1 MKLLTTL
8 TLILLAATAAFAQKE
23 HPTKD
28 TTFKDEKNRFSIT
41 YPPDWQAVPPD
52 KGFQLKLEKGFGLHG
67 HHTSNIVVGV
77 IYMELDKDTPREEL
91 IEKYLAKNLDKIEAS
106 YKQIHPP
113 SKIVASGRTRLAGRD
128 AFFIQ
133 VDDAAPKIDAADAKT
148 ISRTIFT
155 WESGYYYT
163 VSFLAT
169 EQTFKQAFA
178 EFERIISTFTID

>member
-8 TLILLAATAAFAQKE
+8 ALILLAATGAFAQKDP
-23 HPTKD
+23 PTKD
-28 TTFKDEKNRFSIT
+28 VIFKDAANRFSIT

-52 KGFQLKLEKGFGLHG
+52 KGFQLKLEKGFGPQGRHV
-67 HHTSNIVVGV
+67 SNIVVGV
-77 IYMELDKDTPREEL
+77 TYLESDKNTPLETL
-91 IEKYLAKNLDKIEAS
+91 IEGLAKDLDKIEAA
-106 YKQIHPP
+106 YKQTDVAA
-113 SKIVASGRTRLAGRD
+113 KIVASGRTRIAGRD
-128 AFFIQ
+128 AFYIQ
-133 VDDAAPKIDAADAKT
+133 VDNAAPKIDAADAKT

-163 VSFLAT
+163 VSFIAT